1 MTKRTPTKIRECEYL
16 QPISNEIV
24 QNDDVPYC
32 SLRHVRSQ
40 VHMQTHTQVMCAI
53 YCMLGIIV
61 FSLLLLLLLYISC
74 KKLLIE
80 GFFIENYGKEI

>member
-1 MTKRTPTKIRECEYL
+1 
-16 QPISNEIV
+16 
-24 QNDDVPYC
+24 
-32 SLRHVRSQ
+32 
-40 VHMQTHTQVMCAI
+40 MQTHTQVMCAI

-80 GFFIENYGKEI
+80 GFFIEDYGKEI